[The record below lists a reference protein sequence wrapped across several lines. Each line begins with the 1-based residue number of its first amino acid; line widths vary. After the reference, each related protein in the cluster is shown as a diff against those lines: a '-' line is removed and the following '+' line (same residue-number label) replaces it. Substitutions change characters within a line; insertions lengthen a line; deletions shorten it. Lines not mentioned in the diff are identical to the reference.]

1 MADVLAV
8 RDEYRAQAWAMLIQ
22 ECNNSGLTKREFC
35 RQRGIAEKSFYY
47 WQRKLREQIVESASP
62 QLVPL
67 EPLAVPDELL
77 CIQYRGAE
85 LKLPASVDIEAVA
98 VLLRSLQAL

>member
-8 RDEYRAQAWAMLIQ
+8 RDEYRAQAWAVLIQ

-35 RQRGIAEKSFYY
+35 RQRGISEKSFYY
-47 WQRKLREQIVESASP
+47 WLRKLRSQMAEAAGP
-62 QLVPL
+62 QLVQLDPAPATDDML
-67 EPLAVPDELL
+67 Q
-77 CIQYRGAE
+77 IQYRGAE
-85 LKLPASVDIEAVA
+85 LKLPAGVDIEAVA